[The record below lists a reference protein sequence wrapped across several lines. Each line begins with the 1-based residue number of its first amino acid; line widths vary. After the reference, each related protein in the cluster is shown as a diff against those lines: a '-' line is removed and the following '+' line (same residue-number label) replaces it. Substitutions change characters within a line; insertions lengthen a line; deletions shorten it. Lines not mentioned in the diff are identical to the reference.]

1 MYEITY
7 VFKNGRRENYIN
19 NTIEARELYYGLPLI
34 EDQANISVI
43 EFNEELAKK
52 RIFINKLDR
61 LLSKFFSLPFYF
73 SKILTKENFKVLKSS
88 KNIIL
93 VNESVACSLLPFLVF
108 LRLFNKKNVL
118 IFVMG
123 LYSKKINYKI
133 FKPVHYLI
141 IKLVEFTSDK
151 IFFLGKGE
159 LAKANMPHKK
169 NKKLVSFP
177 FCVDTDFWTSNRKNI
192 ETENSIIF
200 VGNDSNKD
208 QEKLLNIAKA
218 LPEVKFKFI
227 SNLPLL
233 KDIKIKNVEIIEG
246 EWGNKYLSDE
256 ELKQQ
261 YMKSKISII
270 PLLESTQP
278 SGQSVALQCM
288 SLGVPVMISDTSGF
302 WDKEEFLQYKN
313 IIFIKDNSSENWV
326 NKIKEV
332 IDDEVLL
339 GKISTNS
346 KNLVKEKYNLD
357 KFYNN
362 LKLYLQ

>member
-1 MYEITY
+1 
-7 VFKNGRRENYIN
+7 
-19 NTIEARELYYGLPLI
+19 
-34 EDQANISVI
+34 
-43 EFNEELAKK
+43 
-52 RIFINKLDR
+52 
-61 LLSKFFSLPFYF
+61 
-73 SKILTKENFKVLKSS
+73 
-88 KNIIL
+88 

-159 LAKANMPHKK
+159 LAKAESSHKK

-177 FCVDTDFWTSNRKNI
+177 FCVDTDFWTSDQKNI

-218 LPEVKFKFI
+218 LPEIQFKFI

-233 KDIKIKNVEIIEG
+233 KENKIKNVEIIEG
-246 EWGNKYLSDE
+246 EWGNNNLSDD

-288 SLGVPVMISDTSGF
+288 SLGVPVMISDTRGF

-313 IIFIKDNSSENWV
+313 IIFVKDNSTENWV
-326 NKIKEV
+326 NKIREV
-332 IDDEVLL
+332 LNDEVLL
-339 GKISTNS
+339 GEISTNS
-346 KNLVKEKYNLD
+346 KHLVKEKYNLD